1 MRNSGLLMLALGVLA
16 CVQSARVTP
25 AVGSFAAA
33 DDELAAPVTHTQP
46 DFCNN
51 LDCPDFEVLED
62 YGNGVQL
69 RRYAPS
75 TWAHTEVNEAVYEKA
90 TVVGFQRLFKYILG
104 CNNLEAKID
113 MTAPVAT
120 HINLDADDEFTDQ
133 YSVAFYLPWEYQSG
147 EDAGASKVPGPKDDR
162 VVIDN
167 LPKVDAYVL
176 PFGSYALGFRVKK
189 LAIDFFDFLDQQGIT
204 DYYRSSFAV
213 LVYDAPFKPFNRHNE
228 IVVFRTRG
236 DQKAAGC
243 RMVGGNRNPPFVEP
257 SNIYD
262 L

>member
-1 MRNSGLLMLALGVLA
+1 MRNSGLLLLALGVLA
-16 CVQSARVTP
+16 CVQGARVTP
-25 AVGSFAAA
+25 AVGSIAAA

-75 TWAHTEVNEAVYEKA
+75 TWANTEVNEAMYEKA

-236 DQKAAGC
+236 DQKAAGW
-243 RMVGGNRNPPFVEP
+243 
-257 SNIYD
+257 
-262 L
+262 